1 MRTFYAA
8 LIAFSLL
15 IGAVCANAV
24 YVGHTTTALQQRITA
39 LADAENASAALSDV
53 EEFWCR
59 HKAAIAFSKHG
70 ECIREME
77 QSLNELSK
85 AVKQADANELE
96 EAVRAAIGVTE
107 RIRRAEGLR

>member
-15 IGAVCANAV
+15 IGGVCANAV
-24 YVGHTTTALQQRITA
+24 YVGHTTAALQQRITA
-39 LADAENASAALSDV
+39 LADAKNASAALSEV

-85 AVKQADANELE
+85 AVKQADANE
-96 EAVRAAIGVTE
+96 
-107 RIRRAEGLR
+107 